1 MEVDPKARRRK
12 VLEEAKRL
20 KLGRGKSLP
29 DFVKL
34 IREDRE
40 R

>member
-1 MEVDPKARRRK
+1 MYTRAA
-12 VLEEAKRL
+12 LERAKRL
-20 KLGRGKSLP
+20 NLGRGKSLP
-29 DFVKL
+29 DFVKM